1 MLIGRWSRARNAAAS
16 TSHMREVVAVPA
28 SRLPTT
34 SMESRGGPSARATSR
49 PDGDEMPRLSYE
61 SAPADPRRKQ
71 SDALDTARN
80 WSHRWTMGLLARR
93 PRAPWKPTAVQK
105 AAALKLTRTWRGRV
119 RTFADGS
126 AELRMLVEGGLH
138 RYRIDAEGNATV
150 LERRPK
156 TDAYRWHERL
166 FKLGWWLG
174 VAATAG
180 FLLVVAI
187 FRMRGMSHED
197 VPPWLTSV
205 GRVTFAGAFAGGW
218 IIAFGSSLLVRQIK
232 SPPGER
238 WKTIGGADY

>member
-1 MLIGRWSRARNAAAS
+1 
-16 TSHMREVVAVPA
+16 
-28 SRLPTT
+28 
-34 SMESRGGPSARATSR
+34 
-49 PDGDEMPRLSYE
+49 
-61 SAPADPRRKQ
+61 
-71 SDALDTARN
+71 
-80 WSHRWTMGLLARR
+80 
-93 PRAPWKPTAVQK
+93 
-105 AAALKLTRTWRGRV
+105 
-119 RTFADGS
+119 
-126 AELRMLVEGGLH
+126 MLVEGGLH

-156 TDAYRWHERL
+156 SDAYRWQERL

-205 GRVTFAGAFAGGW
+205 GRVGFISAFVGGW
-218 IIAFGSSLLVRQIK
+218 IIAFGSSLLDRQIK
-232 SPPGER
+232 SPTGER